1 MTSYL
6 EGQILLLSSLQ
17 ETWHLPGGPR
27 GAAVA
32 AVRSGVCGEVTFLP
46 EHCPR
51 RCAQGHRRKRRFAM
65 TFPLKPTPPF
75 RLRGDEIKASDLC
88 PLRPLHLHTVSAS
101 LDAGCDRH
109 PSGPSAH
116 SRALSSRRSWVGN
129 PHLLEISNGQ
139 EVLVEL
145 SCIAFSPNTEKCVL
159 LNTPFRTRVS
169 DLSLLLG
176 FVSQAPCVQWG
187 RDGSLSQGVWPEG
200 LCPQPQQGTRG

>member
-1 MTSYL
+1 MASAWRP
-6 EGQILLLSSLQ
+6 EGSGCSSCAIRCLRRGDLPAGTLPPKVCAGPSQ
-17 ETWHLPGGPR
+17 ETPFCNDVSTQ
-27 GAAVA
+27 ANA
-32 AVRSGVCGEVTFLP
+32 
-46 EHCPR
+46 
-51 RCAQGHRRKRRFAM
+51 
-65 TFPLKPTPPF
+65 PF

-88 PLRPLHLHTVSAS
+88 PLRPLHLHMVSAS

-145 SCIAFSPNTEKCVL
+145 SCIAFSPNTEKCGL